1 VTELPPPIA
10 AATVVVIRDGDDGI
24 ETLMLRRNARGPFGG
39 MWVFPGGKVD
49 PTDEGVDELARA
61 RVAAAREAYEE
72 AGVRLDPNELTVHSH
87 WLPPPVV
94 ARRFS
99 TWFFLAPLPA
109 DGAEVIVD
117 GTEIHDHAWLAA
129 AEVMRRRD
137 AGEVEL
143 APPTWVTL
151 HSLVR
156 HPNVAA
162 AVAAAQ
168 AAEPERFMTQIALV
182 DGTRV
187 AMWRGDAGYEFAD
200 PTATG
205 ARHRLVMADDGW
217 RYERSD

>member
-10 AATVVVIRDGDDGI
+10 AATVVVIRDGSDGI
-24 ETLMLRRNARGPFGG
+24 ETLMLRRNAHGQFGG

-49 PTDEGVDELARA
+49 PSDDGADELARA
-61 RVAAAREAYEE
+61 RVAATREAYEE
-72 AGVRLDPNELTVHSH
+72 AGLRLDPNALTVHSH
-87 WLPPPVV
+87 WLPPPIV

-109 DGAEVIVD
+109 GDVGVTVD

-129 AEVMRRRD
+129 AEVLRLRD

-151 HSLVR
+151 HSLVSY
-156 HPNVAA
+156 PNVAA
-162 AVAAAQ
+162 ALAASQ

-182 DGTRV
+182 EGTRV
-187 AMWRGDAGYEFAD
+187 AMWHGDAGYELAD
-200 PTATG
+200 PAATG
-205 ARHRLVMADDGW
+205 ARHRLVMAEDAW

>member
-1 VTELPPPIA
+1 VKDLPPPIA
-10 AATVVVIRDGDDGI
+10 AATVVVIRDGSEGI
-24 ETLMLRRNARGPFGG
+24 ETLMLRRNANGQFGG

-49 PTDEGVDELARA
+49 PTDAGVDELARA

-72 AGVRLDPNELTVHSH
+72 AGLRLDPDALTVHSH
-87 WLPPPVV
+87 WLPPPIV

-109 DGAEVIVD
+109 GAVDVTVD
-117 GTEIHDHAWLAA
+117 GHEIHDHAWLAA
-129 AEVMRRRD
+129 TEVLRRRD

-156 HPNVAA
+156 HRNVAEA
-162 AVAAAQ
+162 IAAAQ
-168 AAEPERFMTQIALV
+168 AAEPERFTTRIALV

-187 AMWRGDAGYEFAD
+187 AMWRGDAGYELGDVA
-200 PTATG
+200 AAG

>member
-1 VTELPPPIA
+1 MKELPPPIA
-10 AATVVVIRDGDDGI
+10 AATVVVIRDGNDGI
-24 ETLMLRRNARGPFGG
+24 ETLMLRRNAHGQFGG

-49 PTDEGVDELARA
+49 PTDAGVDELSRA

-72 AGVRLDPNELTVHSH
+72 AGLRLDPDALTVHSH
-87 WLPPPVV
+87 WLPPPIV

-109 DGAEVIVD
+109 GAVDVTVD

-129 AEVMRRRD
+129 TEVLRRRD

-156 HPNVAA
+156 HPNVAEA
-162 AVAAAQ
+162 IAAAQ
-168 AAEPERFMTQIALV
+168 AAEPERFTTRIALV

-187 AMWRGDAGYEFAD
+187 AMWRGDAGYELGDVA
-200 PTATG
+200 AAG

>member
-1 VTELPPPIA
+1 MKDLPPPIA
-10 AATVVVIRDGDDGI
+10 AATVVVIRDGNDGI

-39 MWVFPGGKVD
+39 MWVFPGGRVD
-49 PTDEGVDELARA
+49 PTDAGVDELARA

-72 AGVRLDPNELTVHSH
+72 AGLRLDPDSLTVHSH
-87 WLPPPVV
+87 WLPPPIV

-99 TWFFLAPLPA
+99 TWFFLAPLPP
-109 DGAEVIVD
+109 GAVDVTVD
-117 GTEIHDHAWLAA
+117 GSEIHDHAWLAA
-129 AEVMRRRD
+129 TEVLRRRD

-156 HPNVAA
+156 HPNVAEA
-162 AVAAAQ
+162 IAAAQ
-168 AAEPERFMTQIALV
+168 AAEPERFMTRIGLV

-187 AMWRGDAGYEFAD
+187 AMWRGYAGYELGDVA
-200 PTATG
+200 AAG
-205 ARHRLVMADDGW
+205 ARHRLVMADAAW

>member
-1 VTELPPPIA
+1 VKELPPPIA
-10 AATVVVIRDGDDGI
+10 AATVVVIRDGNEGI

-49 PTDEGVDELARA
+49 PTDVGVDELARA

-72 AGVRLDPNELTVHSH
+72 AGLRLDPETLTVHSH
-87 WLPPPVV
+87 WLPPPIV

-109 DGAEVIVD
+109 GAVDVTVD
-117 GTEIHDHAWLAA
+117 GSEIRDHAWLSAT
-129 AEVMRRRD
+129 EVLRRRD

-151 HSLVR
+151 HSLVGQ
-156 HPNVAA
+156 PSIATA
-162 AVAAAQ
+162 IAAAQ
-168 AAEPERFMTQIALV
+168 AAEPERFMTRVALV

-187 AMWRGDAGYEFAD
+187 AMWRGDAGYEIGDVA
-200 PTATG
+200 AAG